1 MDMATSAIAGTRQQK
16 GRQKGQDAGKSR
28 GACFTKA
35 TTTTATPATPAT
47 ASMPAMVSMLATAL
61 TQTTGGQQSLF
72 ANLQNSNN

>member
-35 TTTTATPATPAT
+35 TTTTVTPAT
-47 ASMPAMVSMLATAL
+47 ASMPAIVAMLATAL
-61 TQTTGGQQSLF
+61 TQTTGGQQSQF